1 MDNKSQIMVDDIVV
15 NYYKNNW
22 NSDFVIVFLH
32 WRGRDGLDWKEY
44 FEPLISKWISFVAI
58 DFPWFWYTQMPKT
71 TRWVPEYSEFILKF
85 LNKLWNTK
93 KIICV
98 WHSFGGRIGFYLAA
112 NYPDVFT
119 KLVLLAPWG
128 VENSEASTKKSF
140 IKIAKKIAMLPWLQ
154 TIWEHI
160 KNKIWSAD
168 YKNAWKMKDIFVKIV
183 NQDLRHLFQKITIPV
198 MLYRWDQDNQILER
212 QINIIKEGISNIK
225 THIYPGV
232 SHDVHRE
239 KVEDILVE
247 LTSL

>member
-1 MDNKSQIMVDDIVV
+1 MNNKSQIMVDDIVV

-22 NSDFVIVFLH
+22 NSDFVVVLLH
-32 WRGRDGLDWKEY
+32 WRGRDGLDWKDY

-58 DFPWFWYTQMPKT
+58 DFPWFWYTPMPKT

-85 LNKLWNTK
+85 LNKIWTTQ

-98 WHSFGGRIGFYLAA
+98 WHSFGGRIWFYLAA
-112 NYPDVFT
+112 NYPDICT
-119 KLVLLAPWG
+119 KLILLAPWG

-160 KNKIWSAD
+160 KNKIGSAD

-183 NQDLRHLFQKITIPV
+183 NQDLRHLFAKITIPV
-198 MLYRWDQDNQILER
+198 ILF
-212 QINIIKEGISNIK
+212 
-225 THIYPGV
+225 
-232 SHDVHRE
+232 
-239 KVEDILVE
+239 ILK
-247 LTSL
+247 LIRHLKKLRGLRM